1 MAVTLRRAAQLAL
14 FRRSFSSASA
24 PQSQEQPITPDFT
37 TSVNVGDIRL
47 GRPKR
52 TERLRELKAKDG
64 GSLIPETL
72 KEMATDSEFQLN
84 AENLKK
90 MGQKKLTAEEKK
102 KRMRALDSLGVP
114 AFETFVGGSLSR
126 NETQIFQI
134 NIGLYCNQACSHC
147 HVESSPQRKETM
159 SREVADRCL
168 HLIRNSPS
176 IKTVDITGG
185 APELNEQFRY
195 IVSEVRA
202 MNRDI
207 EILDRCNLTV
217 LSEPGQEDLA
227 KFLADNKVQ
236 IVASLPCYSEK
247 NVNMQRGSGVF
258 DKSIS
263 GLLELNQLGYGV
275 KDSGLSLNLVY
286 NPSGAF
292 LPPDQEALE
301 AKYKEELWEH
311 FGIEFSSLFTITNMP
326 IKRFADF
333 LYRRGELEEYMA
345 LLVRNFNISTVPGL
359 MCMNH
364 CSVSWSGNI
373 FDCDFNQQLDLPM
386 AHNKAGNQLSVFD
399 IENTDDLLKHKIQVD
414 SHCFGCT
421 SGKGSSCQG
430 QTI

>member
-1 MAVTLRRAAQLAL
+1 MAFSRRCSWLL
-14 FRRSFSSASA
+14 YRSCSTK
-24 PQSQEQPITPDFT
+24 PVTPDFT

-47 GRPKR
+47 ARPKR
-52 TERLRELKAKDG
+52 AATLKDLKARDA

-72 KEMATDSEFQLN
+72 KEMEQDTEFQLN
-84 AENLKK
+84 KEALLKL
-90 MGQKKLTAEEKK
+90 GQKKLTAEEKK
-102 KRMRALDSLGVP
+102 KRMRALDALGVP

-126 NETQIFQI
+126 HETKIFQI
-134 NIGLYCNQACSHC
+134 NIGLYCNQACNHC

-159 SREVADRCL
+159 SREVVDRCL
-168 HLIRNSPS
+168 HIMRNSPS
-176 IKTVDITGG
+176 IQTVDITGG
-185 APELNEQFRY
+185 APELNGEFRY
-195 IVSEVRA
+195 LVKEARKLGLEV
-202 MNRDI
+202 
-207 EILDRCNLTV
+207 LDRCNLTV

-275 KDSGLSLNLVY
+275 KDSGLALNLVY

-292 LPPDQEALE
+292 LPPDQHDLE
-301 AKYKEELWEH
+301 QKYKEELWTH
-311 FGIEFSSLFTITNMP
+311 FGIEFTNLFTITNMP

-333 LYRRGELEEYMA
+333 LYRRGELEEYMS
-345 LLVRNFNISTVPGL
+345 LLVRNFNLSTVPGL
-359 MCMNH
+359 MCINH
-364 CSVSWSGNI
+364 CSVSWAGNI
-373 FDCDFNQQLDLPM
+373 FDCDFNQQLDLPF
-386 AHNKAGNQLSVFD
+386 AHNKAGKQLSVFD
-399 IENTDDLLKHKIQVD
+399 IESTNDLLQYKIAVD

-430 QTI
+430 ATI